1 MLPAD
6 KICFGK
12 WYDEMEVSASVLNS
26 TMPDVWLQAHL
37 LKLAPALTS
46 SGPFDFG
53 QDISYPGSLE
63 GDMAMGCHLPIDA
76 EDTEFDQVRDIYVIC
91 GPT

>member
-37 LKLAPALTS
+37 LKLAPAPTN
-46 SGPFDFG
+46 SGP
-53 QDISYPGSLE
+53 LV
-63 GDMAMGCHLPIDA
+63 GDMTIGYHLPNDT
-76 EDTEFDQVRDIYVIC
+76 EDTEFSQVRDIHVIC
-91 GPT
+91 GP